1 MNNVQLVGRLTKDIE
16 IRQTSNG
23 VSVAEFTLACNRDFK
38 NQQGEIDADFIR
50 CVVWRK
56 TAENLANYMGK
67 GNLIGVTGS
76 IESGSFEDKDTGKMV
91 YTTKVR
97 VDKVSFLEK
106 GNNQNGNQQGGYN
119 QQQGGYG
126 NQGGYNQQQQQGNFP
141 PQGQPQQGGYNQPQ
155 QQGNFPPQGQPQQQG
170 GYNQP
175 QQQGN
180 FPPQGQPQQQGGQ
193 PQGNFQQQGAQP
205 IDISDDDLPF

>member
-1 MNNVQLVGRLTKDIE
+1 MMNNVQLVGRLTKDIE

-97 VDKVSFLEK
+97 VDKVSFLERSEEHTSELQSRFDLVCRLLLEK
-106 GNNQNGNQQGGYN
+106 KNKDH
-119 QQQGGYG
+119 
-126 NQGGYNQQQQQGNFP
+126 
-141 PQGQPQQGGYNQPQ
+141 PQQR
-155 QQGNFPPQGQPQQQG
+155 
-170 GYNQP
+170 
-175 QQQGN
+175 
-180 FPPQGQPQQQGGQ
+180 
-193 PQGNFQQQGAQP
+193 
-205 IDISDDDLPF
+205 